1 MSINTG
7 ERGDLAPQQQPLGAP
22 TRPAPTPT
30 PAAPKVIRPG
40 IIQHAD
46 GRLSTDIAQPAAATP
61 ACASCIDVKRSMTS
75 YPCSRCTFPDRP
87 HWWPA
92 ARGARP

>member
-1 MSINTG
+1 MSIPTG

-22 TRPAPTPT
+22 IRPAPAPT

-40 IIQHAD
+40 IIQGAD
-46 GRLSTDIAQPAAATP
+46 GRLSTDIVTPAAAKP
-61 ACASCIDVKRSMTS
+61 ACASCIDVKCSLAS
-75 YPCSRCTFPDRP
+75 YPCSTCTYPDLP

-92 ARGARP
+92 AQGARP

>member
-1 MSINTG
+1 MSLNTG
-7 ERGDLAPQQQPLGAP
+7 ERGDLTPQQQPLGAP
-22 TRPAPTPT
+22 TRPAPTPA
-30 PAAPKVIRPG
+30 PATPKVIGPG

-46 GRLSTDIAQPAAATP
+46 GRLSTDIAPPAAATP
-61 ACASCIDVKRSMTS
+61 ACSSCIDVKRSMAS
-75 YPCSRCTFPDRP
+75 YPCSTCTYPNRP